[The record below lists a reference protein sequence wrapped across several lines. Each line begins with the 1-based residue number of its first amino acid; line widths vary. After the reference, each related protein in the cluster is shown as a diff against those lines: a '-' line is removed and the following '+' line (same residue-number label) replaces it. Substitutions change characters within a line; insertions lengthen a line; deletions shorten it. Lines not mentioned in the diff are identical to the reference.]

1 MKEKRA
7 KTMREGKKSIPDT
20 LVYMAVER
28 MFSREINRINKEGE

>member
-7 KTMREGKKSIPDT
+7 KTRQEGKKSIPDT

-28 MFSREINRINKEGE
+28 MIDREINRINKEGE